1 MCIVIVANACM
12 YSVYVMCTEVPM
24 HVVQL
29 VSSYNVFCA
38 SVKFADVP
46 MCVHA
51 VPTCNACCAV
61 VKFSPVNACQQ

>member
-1 MCIVIVANACM
+1 M
-12 YSVYVMCTEVPM
+12 
-24 HVVQL
+24 
-29 VSSYNVFCA
+29 FCA